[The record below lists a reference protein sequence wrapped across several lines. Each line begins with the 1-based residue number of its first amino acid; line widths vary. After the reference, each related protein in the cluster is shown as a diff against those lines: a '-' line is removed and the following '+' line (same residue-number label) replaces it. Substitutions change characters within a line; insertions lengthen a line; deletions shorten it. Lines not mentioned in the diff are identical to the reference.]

1 MPDQRG
7 RRVHGPA
14 KQKVDTM
21 KKLSPVNISLITV
34 IVIFIAGAAAWYFYN
49 ESKKSGFV
57 KGAEKTE
64 EWGKNVAKDTKKLFT
79 K

>member
-1 MPDQRG
+1 MLPG
-7 RRVHGPA
+7 SA
-14 KQKVDTM
+14 KQKVNAM
-21 KKLSPVNISLITV
+21 KKLSPVNISLIAV

-49 ESKKSGFV
+49 ESQKSGFV

-64 EWGKNVAKDTKKLFT
+64 KWSKDVARDTKNLF

>member
-1 MPDQRG
+1 MLPG
-7 RRVHGPA
+7 SA
-14 KQKVDTM
+14 KQKVNAM
-21 KKLSPVNISLITV
+21 KKLSPVNISLIAV

-49 ESKKSGFV
+49 ESQKSGFV
-57 KGAEKTE
+57 KCAEKTE

>member
-1 MPDQRG
+1 MLPG
-7 RRVHGPA
+7 SA
-14 KQKVDTM
+14 KQKVNAM
-21 KKLSPVNISLITV
+21 KKLSPANISLIAV

-49 ESKKSGFV
+49 ESQKSGFV

>member
-1 MPDQRG
+1 MLPG
-7 RRVHGPA
+7 SA
-14 KQKVDTM
+14 KQKVNAM
-21 KKLSPVNISLITV
+21 KKLSPLNISLIAV

-49 ESKKSGFV
+49 ESQKSGFV

>member
-1 MPDQRG
+1 MLPG
-7 RRVHGPA
+7 SA
-14 KQKVDTM
+14 KPKVNAM
-21 KKLSPVNISLITV
+21 KKLSPLNISLIAV

-49 ESKKSGFV
+49 ESRKSGFV

-64 EWGKNVAKDTKKLFT
+64 QWGKDVVKDTKKLFT

>member
-1 MPDQRG
+1 MLPG
-7 RRVHGPA
+7 SA
-14 KQKVDTM
+14 KQKVNAM
-21 KKLSPVNISLITV
+21 KKLSPVNISLIAV

-49 ESKKSGFV
+49 ESQKSGFV
-57 KGAEKTE
+57 NGAEKTE

>member
-1 MPDQRG
+1 MLPG
-7 RRVHGPA
+7 SA
-14 KQKVDTM
+14 KQKVNAM
-21 KKLSPVNISLITV
+21 KKLSPVNISLIAV

-49 ESKKSGFV
+49 ESQKSGFV

-64 EWGKNVAKDTKKLFT
+64 KWGKDVVKDTKKLFT

>member
-1 MPDQRG
+1 MLPG
-7 RRVHGPA
+7 SA
-14 KQKVDTM
+14 KQKVDAM
-21 KKLSPVNISLITV
+21 KKLSPVNISLIAV

-49 ESKKSGFV
+49 ESQKSGFV